1 MARPKYPQPTPAEL
15 EALHVLWDKG
25 PSTVREVMDILE
37 DSRPRAYTSV
47 MSLLSVMAEKGLCDR
62 DLRGRAF
69 VYKPKL
75 DRSQTQGGLLGD
87 IVKRAFGG
95 SPSTLVAQLLEQTR
109 PSPTEVDQIKKV
121 VSDYDKKHKK

>member
-25 PSTVREVMDILE
+25 PSTVREVMDVLE
-37 DSRPRAYTSV
+37 DTRPRAYTSV

-75 DRSQTQGGLLGD
+75 DRGQTQGGLLGD
-87 IVKRAFGG
+87 IVKRAFNG

-121 VSDYDKKHKK
+121 VSEYDKKHKK

>member
-15 EALHVLWDKG
+15 EALHVLWDRG
-25 PSTVREVMDILE
+25 PSTVREVMEVLE
-37 DSRPRAYTSV
+37 DTRPRAYTSV

-69 VYKPKL
+69 VYKPKM
-75 DRSQTQGGLLGD
+75 DRAQTQGSLLSD

-95 SPSTLVAQLLEQTR
+95 SPSSLVAQLLEHTK
-109 PSPTEVDQIKKV
+109 PAAPEVEQIKKV
-121 VSDYDKKHKK
+121 VAEYEKKVKK

>member
-15 EALHVLWDKG
+15 EALHVLWDRG
-25 PSTVREVMDILE
+25 PSTVREVMDVLE
-37 DSRPRAYTSV
+37 DTRPRAYTSV

-69 VYKPKL
+69 VYKPKM
-75 DRSQTQGGLLGD
+75 DRAQTQGGLLAD

-95 SPSTLVAQLLEQTR
+95 SPSNLVAQLLEQTR
-109 PSPTEVDQIKKV
+109 PSSTEVDQIKKV